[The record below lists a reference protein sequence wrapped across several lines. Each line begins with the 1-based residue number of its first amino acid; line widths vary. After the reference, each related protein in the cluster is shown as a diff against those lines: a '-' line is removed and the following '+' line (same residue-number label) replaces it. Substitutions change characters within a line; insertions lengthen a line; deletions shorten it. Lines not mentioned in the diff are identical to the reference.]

1 MRYLLLL
8 FIAIPIVEMWLLITV
23 GQHFGAVL
31 TVALVLTTA
40 VIGVYWLRQ
49 QGFSTLTRLNQRL
62 SSGQLPAREI
72 AESVILTVGGALLL
86 TPGFAT
92 DLLGFS
98 CLFPFTR
105 VLWANLALSRIQAHI
120 KAGVMTNASMMGQ
133 QGGWA
138 GFSSSQSA
146 SRSDSQQSADT
157 FRSVDANDV
166 IDGEYSRED

>member
-8 FIAIPIVEMWLLITV
+8 FIAIPIIEMWLLITV
-23 GQHFGAVL
+23 GQHIGAPL
-31 TVALVLTTA
+31 TIWLVVATA

-72 AESVILTVGGALLL
+72 AEGVILTIGGALLL

-92 DLLGFS
+92 DILGFS

-105 VLWANLALSRIQAHI
+105 SVWANLALSRIQA
-120 KAGVMTNASMMGQ
+120 GVMAGASM
-133 QGGWA
+133 
-138 GFSSSQSA
+138 SSA
-146 SRSDSQQSADT
+146 SMSAGDNWSSGSSAQPGSTFEHQQRDNAPN
-157 FRSVDANDV
+157 SVSSNDV
-166 IDGEYSRED
+166 IDGEYSRDD

>member
-8 FIAIPIVEMWLLITV
+8 FIAIPIIEMWLLITV
-23 GQHFGAVL
+23 GQHIGAPL
-31 TVALVLTTA
+31 TIWLVVATA

-72 AESVILTVGGALLL
+72 AEGVILTIGGALLL

-92 DLLGFS
+92 DILGFS
-98 CLFPFTR
+98 CLFPLTR
-105 VLWANLALSRIQAHI
+105 ALWANLALSRIQN
-120 KAGVMTNASMMGQ
+120 GVMA
-133 QGGWA
+133 
-138 GFSSSQSA
+138 SA
-146 SRSDSQQSADT
+146 SSAHFSQQSS
-157 FRSVDANDV
+157 RQSSPQSKHSNNNHGSNDI

>member
-1 MRYLLLL
+1 MRYLLFL
-8 FIAIPIVEMWLLITV
+8 FIAIPIIEMWLLITV
-23 GQHFGAVL
+23 GQHIGAPL
-31 TVALVLTTA
+31 TIGLVVATA

-72 AESVILTVGGALLL
+72 AESVILSVGGALLL

-98 CLFPFTR
+98 CLLPFSR

-120 KAGVMTNASMMGQ
+120 KAGAMTGASMMGQ

-157 FRSVDANDV
+157 LRSVDANDV

>member
-8 FIAIPIVEMWLLITV
+8 FIAIPIIEMWLLITV
-23 GQHFGAVL
+23 GQHIGAPL
-31 TVALVLTTA
+31 TIWLVVATA

-72 AESVILTVGGALLL
+72 AEGVILTIGGALLL

-92 DLLGFS
+92 DILGFS
-98 CLFPFTR
+98 CLFPLSR
-105 VLWANLALSRIQAHI
+105 VLWANLALSRIQN
-120 KAGVMTNASMMGQ
+120 GVMANASSAQ
-133 QGGWA
+133 FSHQ
-138 GFSSSQSA
+138 SSSQS
-146 SRSDSQQSADT
+146 SPQSKHSNNNHDS
-157 FRSVDANDV
+157 NNI